1 MPESRQSEATAQ
13 IRLMGQEMESH
24 EVPISILVPTLAGF
38 QQIIYLLAT
47 AQEKRTIG
55 QRFRVSQE
63 IQQRYSLRCQIPQPG
78 SYAIPLVL
86 KPIMESQLSMF
97 GNYEKVMEN
106 LDSFFSSL
114 SQDSF
119 DPIQNIF
126 PDSKLRNRALR
137 EVRKLLPKAGEN
149 WKLGFSRQG
158 DQEHTVSHETATYI
172 DRWLTQ
178 DTPEDAVMTVTGEL
192 IRIDFDKRT
201 VVLRYPPTHQEIEC
215 IYIED
220 LEDSL
225 IDNRRQMIQVTGKF
239 TLGGGG
245 HPTKLTDVTNIEPVD
260 LSPISITRVFLEA
273 EGKEL
278 IFRQPLRL
286 TPSMD
291 EETSQLF
298 IVEDAEINLYA
309 FAYNRDELIYEIN
322 EQITMMWEEYV
333 EADPQDLASD
343 ARQLREKLLEKI
355 QEG

>member
-1 MPESRQSEATAQ
+1 MPESQQLKATAQ
-13 IRLMGQEMESH
+13 IRLMGQEMEFH
-24 EVPISILVPTLAGF
+24 EVPISILVPTLAGL

-55 QRFRVSQE
+55 QRFRVPQE
-63 IQQRYSLRCQIPQPG
+63 IQQRYSLRCQIPQTG
-78 SYAIPLVL
+78 SYTIPLVL
-86 KPIMESQLSMF
+86 KPLMESQLSMF
-97 GNYEKVMEN
+97 GDYEIVMGN
-106 LDSFFSSL
+106 LYSFFSNL
-114 SQDSF
+114 SRNNFDAIQD
-119 DPIQNIF
+119 IF

-158 DQEHTVSHETATYI
+158 CKEHTVSHDTAIHI

-178 DTPEDAVMTVTGEL
+178 DTPEDAVMTITGEL
-192 IRIDFDKRT
+192 IRIDFDKHT

-239 TLGGGG
+239 TLDSDG
-245 HPTKLTDVTNIEPVD
+245 HPTKLTDVTNIETVD
-260 LSPISITRVFLEA
+260 LSPISIRKVILEA

-278 IFRQPLRL
+278 IFRQTLRL
-286 TPSMD
+286 TPYMD

-298 IVEDAEINLYA
+298 IVEDPEIALYA

-333 EADPQDLASD
+333 EAEPQDLALD
-343 ARQLREKLLEKI
+343 ARQLREKLRNKI
-355 QEG
+355 KEG